1 MGYGVREYSPP
12 ICYNITFLQ
21 SDIHVAGG
29 YRLGIGD
36 ALPLLPRMVA
46 NMAVL
51 LGF

>member
-1 MGYGVREYSPP
+1 MGYGVREYAPP

-36 ALPLLPRMVA
+36 ALPVLPRMGWEL
-46 NMAVL
+46 AVL